1 MVYKLTT
8 TVTSTESPLAAL
20 LFNEVQN
27 FLDFGVRG
35 YVFIVHLAYF
45 LYVGLKPNCELRS
58 RTYIFLHNINAA
70 TFIIDTI
77 YMVYIPFS
85 VPSFSNPY
93 ANMILCTMTELAWS
107 CLKYSR
113 VLSLLFLAIYRYI
126 ACFKI
131 RLYKRFNSK
140 LIYIWASVA
149 ICWLVSIIIPN
160 IFKFA
165 LNTTYSLYFCTDGFA
180 PNQMN
185 SSIVYYVVNT
195 TLSSIVPFFVIIG
208 LYVKIYKKL
217 KDQADKT
224 HTNVDKTSKLAR
236 LSRQFIVLNVLSV
249 LATALST
256 FVDFMNVIAV
266 LYSFNYYMFFLIIYV
281 F

>member
-8 TVTSTESPLAAL
+8 TVTSTESPLSAL

-45 LYVGLKPNCELRS
+45 LYLGLKPNCELRS
-58 RTYIFLHNINAA
+58 RTYILLHNINAA
-70 TFIIDTI
+70 TFIIDAI

-85 VPSFSNPY
+85 VPSFSDPY
-93 ANMILCTMTELAWS
+93 GNMILCTMTELAWS

-126 ACFKI
+126 ACFKP

-140 LIYIWASVA
+140 LIYIWASIF
-149 ICWLVSIIIPN
+149 ICWFVSIIIPN

-165 LNTTYSLYFCTDGFA
+165 LNTTYSVYFCTDGFV
-180 PNQMN
+180 PFQMN
-185 SSIVYYVVNT
+185 LSIVYYAVNT

-236 LSRQFIVLNVLSV
+236 FSRQFIVLNVLSV

-266 LYSFNYYMFFLIIYV
+266 NYYSFSYYTCFF
-281 F
+281 